1 MRRGGRAM
9 NESAKRAIKSIA
21 FIFVF
26 ILLGRPDVVAAK
38 SNEKQSFFY
47 DEQAHEV
54 VFNGIPNDVKN
65 LLRTGYEYKCSTLL
79 IEVVRRAARGRHA
92 NKYPF
97 LSYKLK
103 IL

>member
-1 MRRGGRAM
+1 MRTGGRVM

-21 FIFVF
+21 FMFVF

-38 SNEKQSFFY
+38 SNENRPLFN

-79 IEVVRRAARGRHA
+79 IEAVRSAARGRHA

-97 LSYKLK
+97 WA
-103 IL
+103 IN